1 MSLPRVI
8 GTLCLLLVASAGMV
22 RAQSSKNET
31 HLRTA
36 SGQVTDKS
44 DEPAPGSVVFLKN
57 LRTNAVSSRFAD
69 KDGNYRFS
77 GLDPNADYEL
87 HAEMGDMQSP
97 VKTMFSLD
105 SRKEMTLNLKLD
117 KKKST
122 K

>member
-1 MSLPRVI
+1 MRILKTI
-8 GTLCLLLVASAGMV
+8 GVLGLLLLACAGV
-22 RAQSSKNET
+22 LTAQSSKNET
-31 HLRTA
+31 HLRTV

-44 DEPAPGSVVFLKN
+44 EDPASGSVIFLKN
-57 LRTNAVSSRFAD
+57 LRTNSVSSRFAD

-87 HAEMGDMQSP
+87 HAELGDMQSS

-117 KKKST
+117 KKKSA